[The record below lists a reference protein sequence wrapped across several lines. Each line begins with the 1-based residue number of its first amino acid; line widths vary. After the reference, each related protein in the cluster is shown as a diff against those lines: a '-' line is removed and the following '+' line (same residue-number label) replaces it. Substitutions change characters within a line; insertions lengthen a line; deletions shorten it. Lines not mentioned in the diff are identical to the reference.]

1 MALLAA
7 EKPQVRKEA
16 MALRLEGG
24 LFGPEFLA
32 LLEKGAVPFQS
43 PKDFGLPKGSLQEE
57 MALAYQEAKAL
68 WRLFKERLEGALGTE
83 REGEVTRER
92 WVRPFL
98 TLLGYRLDYR
108 GHAQAGG
115 KTYPILY
122 RADEGSEAPPVHVV
136 PWSQELGKA
145 GRGGRSPHGLL
156 QDYLNASEALWG
168 LVTNGRQLRLLR
180 KTPFVRRQAYVEVDL
195 EALMEEDRFGD
206 FALVFRLLHRT
217 RLPKEAA
224 TAHEAPVERYHQMAV
239 EQGERAR
246 ERLREAVEAL
256 LQDLGTGFLQ
266 GPSGEA
272 LKEDPKAL
280 YEDLLRLTYRLL
292 FLLVAEAR
300 GLLGGNELF
309 ERAFSLH
316 RLLRL
321 AENREAYTEDL
332 ELWLGLKALF
342 ELLRNPGLQVGE
354 GPAARV
360 VGLEVLNGT
369 LFGTRLRLEEEPF
382 AIENRHL
389 LSALRHLAFVYDPEE
404 RAYKRVNYAAL
415 DVEEL
420 GSVYESLL
428 DNAPQVVWD
437 GGKWVLSFARSA
449 ERKKTGSYYTP
460 EELVAL
466 VLKEAL
472 DPVVE
477 RKLKEAGEDPKAQEE
492 ALLSLKVIDPAAGSG
507 HFLLGAAR
515 RLGRRLAQIRTGE
528 EEPSPKAYRQAVRDV
543 VRNCLYAV
551 DLNPL
556 AVELCR
562 VALWM
567 ESHVPGRPLSFLDHR
582 VKVGNSLVGVLDP
595 GALARGVPK
604 EAYKPRAGD
613 EKEVAKGARKA
624 NEMALKGFQDLFQAD
639 FSPGKEED
647 WAGDLEKLARRPE
660 DTPEQVA
667 AKAREYEDLRER
679 EALKRLFLASDLWTA
694 AFFQPLRGKGPFI
707 TTEHVW
713 TALRGGKL
721 SPEVERLARELSKRH
736 RFLHWWLE
744 FPDVLAQ
751 GGFDVLLGNPPWEKV
766 KLEDK
771 QFFADKAPEVA
782 QAENAAKRKKLIEAL
797 EEKNPA
803 LYQEYQE
810 ALREA
815 EATSGFLRHAG
826 RFPLT
831 ARGDINTYP
840 LFAELGR
847 SLVNPRGRMGM
858 IVPTGIAT
866 DDSTKEFFGDVVDKG
881 QLAALLDFE
890 NREKLFPAVDSRVKF
905 CVFALRG
912 KGGAEPAWLVFF
924 ATRPEHAE
932 DLGRLFTLS
941 PEDFALLNPNTRTCP
956 VFRTRQ
962 DAELTKAIYR
972 RVPVLWREA
981 REVPNLPEGGLL
993 PASAPLAPG
1002 IKVLPEQNPWGV
1014 GFLRLFDMSND
1025 AHLFR
1030 TRRDLEAQR
1039 FRLVGNRF
1047 VRGEEVYLP
1056 LYEAKL
1062 FWHYDHRF
1070 ATFAGEDTR
1079 DVEPGEKEDPTFLP
1093 LPCYWVPK
1101 GETEARLREAGW
1113 ERGWL
1118 LGFRNV
1124 TNATNERTVVVSR
1137 LPLAGVG
1144 HSAPLLLPF
1153 LGLPSLLLEANL
1165 SALVLDYVAR
1175 QKVGGTNL
1183 TFHYVKQFPILPPS
1197 AYGPEDLRFIVP
1209 RVLELSYTAWD
1220 LAPLAQDVWEEADE
1234 GLREAIRAF
1243 LAGARLHPDAPPGW
1257 VEGPYPFPPF
1267 VWDEERRARLRAEL
1281 DAYYARLYGLS
1292 RKQLRYILDPRDLT
1306 EKELQDILSDF
1317 EEVED
1322 PLDEK
1327 AYRKRMEKSAFPGE
1341 TFRVLKDKDIRRYGE
1356 YRTRRLVLEAW
1367 EALKNLWD
1375 RRDF

>member
-1 MALLAA
+1 MAA
-7 EKPQVRKEA
+7 ERPQVRKEA

-309 ERAFSLH
+309 EKAFSLH

-332 ELWLGLKALF
+332 DLWLGLKALF

-528 EEPSPKAYRQAVRDV
+528 EEPSPEAYRQAVRDV

-595 GALARGVPK
+595 GALARGIPK
-604 EAYKPRAGD
+604 EAYEPKAGD

-624 NEMALKGFQDLFQAD
+624 NEMALKGIQDLYQAD

-647 WAGDLEKLARRPE
+647 WAGDLEELARRPE

-679 EALKRLFLASDLWTA
+679 ETLKRLFLASDLWTA

-707 TTEHVW
+707 TTEHVR

-721 SPEVERLARELSKRH
+721 SPEVERLARELSERH
-736 RFLHWWLE
+736 RFFHWWLE
-744 FPDVLAQ
+744 FPDVMER
-751 GGFDVLLGNPPWEKV
+751 GGFDVVLGNPPWEV
-766 KLEDK
+766 LEPK
-771 QFFADKAPEVA
+771 EEEFFREKDPEIA
-782 QAENAAKRKKLIEAL
+782 NLPGSKRKEKIKQL
-797 EEKNPA
+797 ERTNPG
-803 LYQEYQE
+803 LY
-810 ALREA
+810 A
-815 EATSGFLRHAG
+815 EWLDHAG
-826 RFPLT
+826 SIAATVNFMRFSGRYPLT
-831 ARGDINTYP
+831 AKGDANTYRY
-840 LFAELGR
+840 FAELGR
-847 SLVNPRGRMGM
+847 DCLSPRGRMGM

-866 DDSTKEFFGDVVDKG
+866 DDSNKVFFGEVVARG
-881 QLAALLDFE
+881 ELAALYDFE
-890 NREKLFPAVDSRVKF
+890 NRERLFPAVVSLMKF
-905 CVFALRG
+905 SVFVLRG
-912 KGGAEPAWLVFF
+912 QGKGEPARLAFF
-924 ATRPEHAE
+924 LTRPEGLE
-932 DLGRLFTLS
+932 DPTRTFSLTL
-941 PEDFALLNPNTRTCP
+941 EDFALLNPNTKTCP

-981 REVPNLPEGGLL
+981 QEVPNLSE
-993 PASAPLAPG
+993 
-1002 IKVLPEQNPWGV
+1002 ENPWKV
-1014 GFLRLFDMSND
+1014 VLRQGLFNMTADSG
-1025 AHLFR
+1025 LFR
-1030 TRRDLEAQR
+1030 TREDLEAQG
-1039 FRLVGNRF
+1039 FHLVGNRF

-1056 LYEAKL
+1056 LYEAKM

-1070 ATFAGEDTR
+1070 ATFEGKDTR

-1093 LPCYWVPK
+1093 LPRYWVPK
-1101 GETEARLREAGW
+1101 GETEARLRKAGW
-1113 ERGWL
+1113 ERKWL
-1118 LGFRNV
+1118 LSFRNIARS
-1124 TNATNERTVVVSR
+1124 TDERTVIFAA
-1137 LPLAGVG
+1137 LPRVG
-1144 HSAPLLLPF
+1144 ANNNALLLLSKASRAVLAF
-1153 LGLPSLLLEANL
+1153 FANFNALP
-1165 SALVLDYVAR
+1165 LDYVVR
-1175 QKVGGTNL
+1175 QKVGGTSL
-1183 TFHYVKQFPILPPS
+1183 TFHYLKQFPILPPDR
-1197 AYGPEDLRFIVP
+1197 YTPKDLRVIVP
-1209 RVLELSYTAWD
+1209 RALELAYTAWD

-1234 GLREAIRAF
+1234 GLRGAIRAWV
-1243 LAGARLHPDAPPGW
+1243 AGAGLHPDTPPEW

-1267 VWDEERRARLRAEL
+1267 VWDEERRALLRAEL
-1281 DAYYARLYGLS
+1281 DAYYARLYGLN
-1292 RKQLRYILDPRDLT
+1292 RKQLRYILDPQDLT
-1306 EKELQDILSDF
+1306 PRELEDILSDY

-1327 AYRKRMEKSAFPGE
+1327 AYRKRVEKSAFPGE
-1341 TFRVLKDKDIRRYGE
+1341 TFRVLKDKDLKRYGE

-1367 EALKNLWD
+1367 ERLGAGN
-1375 RRDF
+1375 

>member
-7 EKPQVRKEA
+7 EKPRVRKEA

-309 ERAFSLH
+309 QKAFSLH

-332 ELWLGLKALF
+332 DLWLGLKALF

-354 GPAARV
+354 EPAARV
-360 VGLEVLNGT
+360 VGLEVLNGG

-528 EEPSPKAYRQAVRDV
+528 EEPSPEAYRQAVRDV

-595 GALARGVPK
+595 GALARGIPK
-604 EAYKPRAGD
+604 EAYEPKAGD

-624 NEMALKGFQDLFQAD
+624 NEMALKGIQDLYQAD

-667 AKAREYEDLRER
+667 DKAREYEDLRER
-679 EALKRLFLASDLWTA
+679 ETLKRLFLASDLWTA

-707 TTEHVW
+707 TTEHVR

-736 RFLHWWLE
+736 RFFHWWLE
-744 FPDVLAQ
+744 FPDVLER
-751 GGFDVLLGNPPWEKV
+751 GGFDVVLGNPPWEKV

-771 QFFADKAPEVA
+771 QFFADKAKEIA
-782 QAENAAKRKKLIEAL
+782 EAENSAKRRRMIAAL
-797 EEKNPA
+797 EKENPA
-803 LYQEYQE
+803 LFKAYQE
-810 ALREA
+810 ALAEA
-815 EATSGFLRHAG
+815 EAVSGFLRHSG

-847 SLVNPRGRMGM
+847 SLLHPRGRMGM
-858 IVPTGIAT
+858 VLPTGIAT
-866 DDSTKEFFGDVVDKG
+866 DDSSKEFFGNVVERG

-890 NREKLFPAVDSRVKF
+890 NREGLFSGVHRSYKF
-905 CVFALRG
+905 SVFVLRG
-912 KGGAEPAWLVFF
+912 GESPEPAKLLFF

-932 DLGRLFTLS
+932 DPGRLFTLS
-941 PEDFALLNPNTRTCP
+941 PEDFALLNPNTKTCP

-962 DAELTKAIYR
+962 DAQLTLAIYR
-972 RVPVLWREA
+972 RVPVLWRE
-981 REVPNLPEGGLL
+981 EPE
-993 PASAPLAPG
+993 
-1002 IKVLPEQNPWGV
+1002 ENPWGV
-1014 GFLRLFDMSND
+1014 RFLRLFDMSND
-1025 AHLFR
+1025 SHLFR
-1030 TRRDLEAQR
+1030 TREDLEGQD

-1047 VRGEEVYLP
+1047 VSKEQVYLP
-1056 LYEAKL
+1056 LYEAKM

-1070 ATFAGEDTR
+1070 ATFEGKDTR
-1079 DVEPGEKEDPTFLP
+1079 DVEPREKEDPTFLP
-1093 LPCYWVPK
+1093 LPRYWVAK
-1101 GETEARLREAGW
+1101 EEVEERLTKRDKNGNVIWRW
-1113 ERGWL
+1113 ERDWGMGW
-1118 LGFRNV
+1118 RDI
-1124 TNATNERTVVVSR
+1124 TNATNERTFVASIYPR
-1137 LPLAGVG
+1137 FGAGDTFLQMLPEV
-1144 HSAPLLLPF
+1144 SAPEILALLANLNSLPF
-1153 LGLPSLLLEANL
+1153 DF
-1165 SALVLDYVAR
+1165 VTR
-1175 QKVGGTNL
+1175 QKIGGTHL
-1183 TFHYVKQFPILPPS
+1183 KFHVTKQLPVLPPDR
-1197 AYGPEDLRFIVP
+1197 YTPKDLRFIVP
-1209 RVLELSYTAWD
+1209 RVLELAYTAWD

-1234 GLREAIRAF
+1234 GLREAIRAWV
-1243 LAGARLHPDAPPGW
+1243 AGARLHPDAPPEW
-1257 VEGPYPFPPF
+1257 VETPYPFPPF
-1267 VWDEERRARLRAEL
+1267 LWNEERRALLRAEL
-1281 DAYYARLYGLS
+1281 DAYYAHLYGLN
-1292 RKQLRYILDPRDLT
+1292 RKQLRYILDPKDLT
-1306 EKELQDILSDF
+1306 EEELRNILSDD
-1317 EEVED
+1317 EEVKD
-1322 PLDEK
+1322 PLDEE
-1327 AYRKRMEKSAFPGE
+1327 AYQKRVEASRFPGE
-1341 TFRVLKDKDIRRYGE
+1341 TFRVLKDKDLKRYGE

>member
-92 WVRPFL
+92 WVKPFL

-280 YEDLLRLTYRLL
+280 YEDLLRLTYRIL

-300 GLLGGNELF
+300 GVLGGNELF
-309 ERAFSLH
+309 QKAFSLH

-332 ELWLGLKALF
+332 DLWLGLKALF
-342 ELLRNPGLQVGE
+342 ELLRNPELQVGE

-360 VGLEVLNGT
+360 VGLEVLNGA

-460 EELVAL
+460 DELVAL

-528 EEPSPKAYRQAVRDV
+528 EEPSPEAYRQAVRDV

-595 GALARGVPK
+595 GALARGIPK
-604 EAYKPRAGD
+604 EAYEPKAGD
-613 EKEVAKGARKA
+613 EKEVAKVARKA
-624 NEMALKGFQDLFQAD
+624 NEMALKGFQDLYQAD

-647 WAGDLEKLARRPE
+647 WAGDLERLARCPE

-679 EALKRLFLASDLWTA
+679 ETLKRLFLASDLWTA

-707 TTEHVW
+707 TTQHVW

-736 RFLHWWLE
+736 RFFHWWVE
-744 FPDVLAQ
+744 FPDVLER
-751 GGFDVLLGNPPWEKV
+751 GGFDVVLGNPPWGRLLDESSAI
-766 KLEDK
+766 
-771 QFFADKAPEVA
+771 FI
-782 QAENAAKRKKLIEAL
+782 R
-797 EEKNPA
+797 
-803 LYQEYQE
+803 
-810 ALREA
+810 
-815 EATSGFLRHAG
+815 SSG
-826 RFPLT
+826 RFPFT
-831 ARGDINTYP
+831 AGRRPNTYQ
-840 LFAELGR
+840 LFLELAWQLRHPKGR
-847 SLVNPRGRMGM
+847 VGFL
-858 IVPTGIAT
+858 VPTGVAA
-866 DDSTKEFFGDVVDKG
+866 DASSQRFFSHLLQEGEIRF
-881 QLAALLDFE
+881 LADFE
-890 NREKLFPAVDSRVKF
+890 NRLGHFPEVDSRF
-905 CVFALRG
+905 RFALVVLGKEGKAQKELFVSTFLRKPSDLQDYRRHLRLTEQEIRFFNPKTG
-912 KGGAEPAWLVFF
+912 TLPLFRMPQDKALNQLLYARAWGNLGEINHWKVRVALPFTSERKGGYIHPLDTMRESQPSRRGHVWQVGDKRYVTFLEAKTFHLFEHRHADGEKAISARERRDPNRLVIPNYLVREEDFHSRMQ
-924 ATRPEHAE
+924 ALGAE
-932 DLGRLFTLS
+932 DR
-941 PEDFALLNPNTRTCP
+941 
-956 VFRTRQ
+956 
-962 DAELTKAIYR
+962 
-972 RVPVLWREA
+972 
-981 REVPNLPEGGLL
+981 
-993 PASAPLAPG
+993 
-1002 IKVLPEQNPWGV
+1002 PW
-1014 GFLRLFDMSND
+1014 
-1025 AHLFR
+1025 
-1030 TRRDLEAQR
+1030 
-1039 FRLVGNRF
+1039 
-1047 VRGEEVYLP
+1047 Y
-1056 LYEAKL
+1056 
-1062 FWHYDHRF
+1062 
-1070 ATFAGEDTR
+1070 
-1079 DVEPGEKEDPTFLP
+1079 
-1093 LPCYWVPK
+1093 
-1101 GETEARLREAGW
+1101 
-1113 ERGWL
+1113 
-1118 LGFRNV
+1118 LGFRSV
-1124 TNATNERTVVVSR
+1124 ARATDERTLISAA
-1137 LPLAGVG
+1137 LPKTAIGGKAHL
-1144 HSAPLLLPF
+1144 LLLPF
-1153 LGLPSLLLEANL
+1153 RGHWAVLFLANL
-1165 SALVLDYVAR
+1165 NTLVLDYAAR
-1175 QKVGGTNL
+1175 QKVVSTDL
-1183 TFHYVKQFPILPPS
+1183 TAPILEQLPFLPPS
-1197 AYGPEDLRFIVP
+1197 IYQPQDLHFIIP
-1209 RVLELSYTAWD
+1209 RVLELTYTAWD
-1220 LAPLAQDVWEEADE
+1220 LAPFAQDVWEEADE
-1234 GLREAIRAF
+1234 GLRGAIRAWV
-1243 LAGARLHPDAPPGW
+1243 AGARLHPDTPPEW
-1257 VEGPYPFPPF
+1257 VEGTYPFPPF
-1267 VWDEERRARLRAEL
+1267 VWDEERRALLRAEL
-1281 DAYYARLYGLS
+1281 DAYYARLYGLN
-1292 RKQLRYILDPRDLT
+1292 RKQLRYILDPQDLT
-1306 EKELQDILSDF
+1306 PKELEDILSDL

-1327 AYRKRMEKSAFPGE
+1327 AYRRRAQSSTFPGE
-1341 TFRVLKDKDIRRYGE
+1341 TFRVLKEKELRCYGF
-1356 YRTRRLVLEAW
+1356 YRTRGLI
-1367 EALKNLWD
+1367 LKAYMAQGD
-1375 RRDF
+1375 TMTSRRGDYKER

>member
-16 MALRLEGG
+16 TALRLEGG

-68 WRLFKERLEGALGTE
+68 WQLFKERLEGALGTE

-180 KTPFVRRQAYVEVDL
+180 KTPFIRRQAYVEVDL
-195 EALMEEDRFGD
+195 EALMEEDRFGN

-246 ERLREAVEAL
+246 ERLRDAVEAL

-300 GLLGGNELF
+300 GVLGGNELF
-309 ERAFSLH
+309 EKAFSLH

-332 ELWLGLKALF
+332 DLWLGLKALF

-360 VGLEVLNGT
+360 VGLEVLNGA
-369 LFGTRLRLEEEPF
+369 LFGTRLRLEEGPF

-460 EELVAL
+460 DELVAL

-528 EEPSPKAYRQAVRDV
+528 EEPSPEAYRQAVRDV

-595 GALARGVPK
+595 GALARGIPK
-604 EAYKPRAGD
+604 EAYEPKAGD

-707 TTEHVW
+707 TTQHVW

-721 SPEVERLARELSKRH
+721 SPEVERLARELSERH
-736 RFLHWWLE
+736 RFFHWWLE
-744 FPDVLAQ
+744 FPDVMER
-751 GGFDVLLGNPPWEKV
+751 GGFDVVLGNPPWEKV

-771 QFFADKAPEVA
+771 QFFADKAKEIA
-782 QAENAAKRKKLIEAL
+782 EAENSAKRRRMIAAL
-797 EEKNPA
+797 EKENPA
-803 LYQEYQE
+803 LFKAYQE
-810 ALREA
+810 ALAEA
-815 EATSGFLRHAG
+815 EAVSGFLRHSG

-847 SLVNPRGRMGM
+847 SLLHPRGRMGM
-858 IVPTGIAT
+858 VLPTGIAT
-866 DDSTKEFFGDVVDKG
+866 DDSSKEFFGDVVERG

-890 NREKLFPAVDSRVKF
+890 NREGLFPAVDSRLKF
-905 CVFALRG
+905 SVFVLRG
-912 KGGAEPAWLVFF
+912 GESPEPAKLRFF

-932 DLGRLFTLS
+932 DPGRLFTLR
-941 PEDFALLNPNTRTCP
+941 PEDFALLNPNTKTCP

-962 DAELTKAIYR
+962 DAELTLAIYS
-972 RVPVLWREA
+972 RVPVLWRE
-981 REVPNLPEGGLL
+981 EPE
-993 PASAPLAPG
+993 
-1002 IKVLPEQNPWGV
+1002 ENPWGV
-1014 GFLRLFDMSND
+1014 RFLRLFDMSND
-1025 AHLFR
+1025 SHLFR
-1030 TRRDLEAQR
+1030 TREDLEGQG

-1056 LYEAKL
+1056 LYEAKM

-1070 ATFAGEDTR
+1070 ATFEGKDTR

-1093 LPCYWVPK
+1093 LPRYWVSK
-1101 GETEARLREAGW
+1101 EETEACLREAGW
-1113 ERGWL
+1113 ERRWL
-1118 LGFRNV
+1118 LGFRDI
-1124 TNATNERTVVVSR
+1124 TNATNERTAIFAA
-1137 LPLAGVG
+1137 LPRVGVG
-1144 HSAPLLLPF
+1144 NKGPLLLAEQAADAT
-1153 LGLPSLLLEANL
+1153 L
-1165 SALVLDYVAR
+1165 LVLANSNALPMDYVAR
-1175 QKVGGTNL
+1175 QKVAGTTLN
-1183 TFHYVKQFPILPPS
+1183 FHYVKQFPILPPDR
-1197 AYGPEDLRFIVP
+1197 YTPKDLRFIVP
-1209 RVLELSYTAWD
+1209 RVLELAYTAWD

-1234 GLREAIRAF
+1234 GLRGPSGLGR
-1243 LAGARLHPDAPPGW
+1243 PG
-1257 VEGPYPFPPF
+1257 
-1267 VWDEERRARLRAEL
+1267 
-1281 DAYYARLYGLS
+1281 
-1292 RKQLRYILDPRDLT
+1292 
-1306 EKELQDILSDF
+1306 
-1317 EEVED
+1317 
-1322 PLDEK
+1322 
-1327 AYRKRMEKSAFPGE
+1327 PGS
-1341 TFRVLKDKDIRRYGE
+1341 T
-1356 YRTRRLVLEAW
+1356 RTRPPSG
-1367 EALKNLWD
+1367 
-1375 RRDF
+1375 

>member
-309 ERAFSLH
+309 QKAFSLH

-332 ELWLGLKALF
+332 DLWLGLKALF

-354 GPAARV
+354 EPAARV
-360 VGLEVLNGT
+360 VGLEVLNGG

-477 RKLKEAGEDPKAQEE
+477 RKLKEAGKDPKAQEE

-528 EEPSPKAYRQAVRDV
+528 EEPSPEAYRQAVRDV

-595 GALARGVPK
+595 GALARGIPK
-604 EAYKPRAGD
+604 EAYEPKTGD

-624 NEMALKGFQDLFQAD
+624 NEMALKGIQDLYQAD

-667 AKAREYEDLRER
+667 DKAREYEDLRER
-679 EALKRLFLASDLWTA
+679 ETLKRLFLASDLWTA

-721 SPEVERLARELSKRH
+721 SPEVERLARELSERH
-736 RFLHWWLE
+736 RFFHWWLE
-744 FPDVLAQ
+744 FPDVLER
-751 GGFDVLLGNPPWEKV
+751 GGFDVVLGNPPWEKV

-771 QFFADKAPEVA
+771 QFFADKAKEIA
-782 QAENAAKRKKLIEAL
+782 EAENAAKRRRMIAAL
-797 EEKNPA
+797 ERENPA
-803 LYQEYQE
+803 LFKAYQE
-810 ALREA
+810 ALAEA
-815 EATSGFLRHAG
+815 EAVSGFLRHSG

-847 SLVNPRGRMGM
+847 SLLHPRGRMGM
-858 IVPTGIAT
+858 VLPTGIAT
-866 DDSTKEFFGDVVDKG
+866 DDSSKEFFGDVVERG

-890 NREKLFPAVDSRVKF
+890 NREGLFSGVHRSYKF
-905 CVFALRG
+905 SVFVLRG
-912 KGGAEPAWLVFF
+912 GESPEPARLLFF

-932 DLGRLFTLS
+932 DPGRLFTLS
-941 PEDFALLNPNTRTCP
+941 PEDFALLNPNTKTCP

-962 DAELTKAIYR
+962 DAELTLAIYR
-972 RVPVLWREA
+972 RVPVLWRE
-981 REVPNLPEGGLL
+981 EPE
-993 PASAPLAPG
+993 
-1002 IKVLPEQNPWGV
+1002 ENPWGV
-1014 GFLRLFDMSND
+1014 RFLALSTC
-1025 AHLFR
+1025 L
-1030 TRRDLEAQR
+1030 TI
-1039 FRLVGNRF
+1039 
-1047 VRGEEVYLP
+1047 
-1056 LYEAKL
+1056 
-1062 FWHYDHRF
+1062 
-1070 ATFAGEDTR
+1070 
-1079 DVEPGEKEDPTFLP
+1079 PT
-1093 LPCYWVPK
+1093 
-1101 GETEARLREAGW
+1101 
-1113 ERGWL
+1113 
-1118 LGFRNV
+1118 
-1124 TNATNERTVVVSR
+1124 S
-1137 LPLAGVG
+1137 
-1144 HSAPLLLPF
+1144 SAP
-1153 LGLPSLLLEANL
+1153 GRTS
-1165 SALVLDYVAR
+1165 
-1175 QKVGGTNL
+1175 
-1183 TFHYVKQFPILPPS
+1183 
-1197 AYGPEDLRFIVP
+1197 
-1209 RVLELSYTAWD
+1209 
-1220 LAPLAQDVWEEADE
+1220 
-1234 GLREAIRAF
+1234 
-1243 LAGARLHPDAPPGW
+1243 
-1257 VEGPYPFPPF
+1257 
-1267 VWDEERRARLRAEL
+1267 RARA
-1281 DAYYARLYGLS
+1281 
-1292 RKQLRYILDPRDLT
+1292 
-1306 EKELQDILSDF
+1306 
-1317 EEVED
+1317 
-1322 PLDEK
+1322 
-1327 AYRKRMEKSAFPGE
+1327 SAWWG
-1341 TFRVLKDKDIRRYGE
+1341 T
-1356 YRTRRLVLEAW
+1356 AS
-1367 EALKNLWD
+1367 
-1375 RRDF
+1375 

>member
-1 MALLAA
+1 
-7 EKPQVRKEA
+7 
-16 MALRLEGG
+16 
-24 LFGPEFLA
+24 
-32 LLEKGAVPFQS
+32 
-43 PKDFGLPKGSLQEE
+43 

-122 RADEGSEAPPVHVV
+122 RADEGSEAPPAHVV

-272 LKEDPKAL
+272 LKEDPEAL

-300 GLLGGNELF
+300 GLLGGNELL
-309 ERAFSLH
+309 EKAFSLH

-321 AENREAYTEDL
+321 AENREAYTEDPD
-332 ELWLGLKALF
+332 LWLGFKALF

-360 VGLEVLNGT
+360 VGLEVLNGG

-460 EELVAL
+460 DELVAL

-472 DPVVE
+472 DLVVE

-528 EEPSPKAYRQAVRDV
+528 EEPSPEAYRQAVRDV

-604 EAYKPRAGD
+604 EAYEPKAGD

-624 NEMALKGFQDLFQAD
+624 NEMALIGFQDLYQAD
-639 FSPGKEED
+639 FSPGKEGD
-647 WAGDLEKLARRPE
+647 WAGDLERLARRPE

-667 AKAREYEDLRER
+667 AKAREYEDLRKR
-679 EALKRLFLASDLWTA
+679 ETLKRLFLASDLWTA

-707 TTEHVW
+707 TTEHVR

-721 SPEVERLARELSKRH
+721 SPEVERLARELSERH
-736 RFLHWWLE
+736 RFFHWWLE
-744 FPDVLAQ
+744 FPDVLER
-751 GGFDVLLGNPPWEKV
+751 GGFDVVLGNPPWEV
-766 KLEDK
+766 LEPK
-771 QFFADKAPEVA
+771 EEEFFREKDPEIA
-782 QAENAAKRKKLIEAL
+782 NLPGSKRKEKIKQL
-797 EEKNPA
+797 ERTNPG
-803 LYQEYQE
+803 LY
-810 ALREA
+810 A
-815 EATSGFLRHAG
+815 EWLDHAG
-826 RFPLT
+826 SIVATVNFMRFSGRYPLT
-831 ARGDINTYP
+831 AKGDANTYRY
-840 LFAELGR
+840 FAELGR
-847 SLVNPRGRMGM
+847 DCLSPRGRMGM

-866 DDSTKEFFGDVVDKG
+866 DDSNKVFFGEVVARG
-881 QLAALLDFE
+881 ELAALYDFE
-890 NREKLFPAVDSRVKF
+890 NREGLFPAVDSRMKF
-905 CVFALRG
+905 SVFVLRG
-912 KGGAEPAWLVFF
+912 GESPEPAKLLFF

-932 DLGRLFTLS
+932 DPGRLFTLS

-981 REVPNLPEGGLL
+981 QAVPNLPE
-993 PASAPLAPG
+993 
-1002 IKVLPEQNPWGV
+1002 ENPWKV
-1014 GFLRLFDMSND
+1014 VLRQGLFNMTADSD
-1025 AHLFR
+1025 LFR
-1030 TRRDLEAQR
+1030 TREDLEAQG
-1039 FRLVGNRF
+1039 FCLVGNRF
-1047 VRGEEVYLP
+1047 VSKEQVYLP
-1056 LYEAKL
+1056 LYEAKM

-1070 ATFAGEDTR
+1070 ATFAGKDTR

-1093 LPCYWVPK
+1093 CP
-1101 GETEARLREAGW
+1101 
-1113 ERGWL
+1113 
-1118 LGFRNV
+1118 
-1124 TNATNERTVVVSR
+1124 ATGC
-1137 LPLAGVG
+1137 P
-1144 HSAPLLLPF
+1144 
-1153 LGLPSLLLEANL
+1153 
-1165 SALVLDYVAR
+1165 
-1175 QKVGGTNL
+1175 
-1183 TFHYVKQFPILPPS
+1183 
-1197 AYGPEDLRFIVP
+1197 
-1209 RVLELSYTAWD
+1209 
-1220 LAPLAQDVWEEADE
+1220 
-1234 GLREAIRAF
+1234 
-1243 LAGARLHPDAPPGW
+1243 
-1257 VEGPYPFPPF
+1257 
-1267 VWDEERRARLRAEL
+1267 
-1281 DAYYARLYGLS
+1281 
-1292 RKQLRYILDPRDLT
+1292 
-1306 EKELQDILSDF
+1306 
-1317 EEVED
+1317 
-1322 PLDEK
+1322 
-1327 AYRKRMEKSAFPGE
+1327 RKRWRKG
-1341 TFRVLKDKDIRRYGE
+1341 
-1356 YRTRRLVLEAW
+1356 
-1367 EALKNLWD
+1367 
-1375 RRDF
+1375 